1 MTPPPDY
8 AAAVESAALFD
19 RSAAAKLL
27 LTGNDAPKFLHNI
40 ATNAISDLPLGGGC
54 ETYFCDSRAKALFV
68 AWVYHVKHAGE
79 HALWVE
85 TTPGKGGDLLKHL
98 DRFLFSEAV
107 EMVDVTDQYAQFHLA
122 GPGARAVL
130 EQALAEPL
138 PDLAEFQ
145 HAERTL
151 GSTTPL
157 SIRARSVLGVP
168 GYDLVTPAERADGLR
183 RMLVAAGATAGGP
196 ESFEVLRVE
205 AGTPVAGIDFDE
217 KRFALEIAKSAR
229 AVAYSKGCFP
239 GQEPMVMARDRA
251 GRVNRSMVTF
261 RLSAPLAA
269 GAKLTKDGAEV
280 GLVTSAAES
289 PRFGP
294 VALGYARHD
303 CVEAGTVLVAGEVTA
318 AVGAVA

>member
-1 MTPPPDY
+1 MPPDY
-8 AAAVESAALFD
+8 AAAVASCALFD

-27 LTGNDAPKFLHNI
+27 LTGPDAPKFLHNI
-40 ATNAISDLPLGGGC
+40 ATNAIVDLPLGGGC

-68 AWVYHVKHAGE
+68 AWVYHVMHGTE

-107 EMVDVTDQYAQFHLA
+107 EMTDITGQFAQFHLA
-122 GPGARAVL
+122 GPTAKAVL
-130 EQALAEPL
+130 EQALAESVPA
-138 PDLAEFQ
+138 LAEFA
-145 HAERTL
+145 HCERTL

-157 SIRARSVLGVP
+157 GVRSRRLLGVP
-168 GYDLVTPAERADGLR
+168 GYDLVTPAERSDGLR
-183 RMLVAAGATAGGP
+183 RMLVAAGAVAGGP
-196 ESFEVLRVE
+196 DAFEVLRVE

-217 KRFALEIAKSAR
+217 KRFALEIARASR

-251 GRVNRSMVTF
+251 GRVNRSMVTL
-261 RLSAPLAA
+261 RLSASLPV
-269 GAKLTKDGAEV
+269 GAKLARDGAEV
-280 GLVTSAAES
+280 GFVTSVAES
-289 PRFGP
+289 PRFGA

-303 CVEAGTVLVAGEVTA
+303 CVEPGTELTAGGVTA
-318 AVGAVA
+318 LVGAVA